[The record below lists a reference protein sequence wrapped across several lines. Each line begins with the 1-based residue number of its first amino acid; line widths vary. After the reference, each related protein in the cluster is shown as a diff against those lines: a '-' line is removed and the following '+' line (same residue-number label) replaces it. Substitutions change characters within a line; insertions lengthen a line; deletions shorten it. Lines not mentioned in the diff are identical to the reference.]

1 MLFPTFTFFLF
12 FAVVLLFNWQ
22 LKKWPLLW
30 RLFLLLISY
39 FFYATWNFR
48 FLFLLF
54 TITLANFFFGR
65 LISKEQDEKKRRL
78 VLFAAVAANL
88 LFLGFFKYYDFFR
101 SSFSALLKIF
111 GSSPQFL
118 LLHLILPVGLS
129 FYILR
134 AISYN
139 IDIFRRQLKPT
150 VSLLDFSLYIA
161 FFPQL
166 LSGPIMRPAE
176 FLPQLEN
183 GGAKTIENFPEQIA
197 LILSGLFKKLV
208 IASYLTTNIVDNVFP
223 VPQNHS
229 ALAVLL
235 AIYAYAVVIYCDFS
249 GYSEMAIGI
258 AGLMGFKSP
267 QNFNAPYLAL
277 NIQDFWR
284 RWHITLSNWLRDYVY
299 IPLGGNRK
307 GKLRKYLN
315 LLVTMFVSGLWH
327 GTGLHY
333 VIWGLFHGFG
343 LAAQQIIDEKEQQLP
358 APKTLLIKSIKKFA
372 SWFITLH
379 FVCFGW
385 IFFRAES
392 VSDAFLIIKQL
403 FNSSGP
409 AEPLPLYVIY
419 LIPLCFLG
427 FFFGERIK
435 KLFVSVQEKIPFFF
449 QILLV
454 AILVVLILKLGPEII
469 PPFIYFNF

>member
-12 FAVVLLFNWQ
+12 FAAVLLFNWW

-54 TITLANFFFGR
+54 GITLANFFFGR

-78 VLFAAVAANL
+78 VLFAAVVINL
-88 LFLGFFKYYDFFR
+88 LFLGFFKYYGFFR

-139 IDIFRRQLKPT
+139 IDIFRRQLKLT

-166 LSGPIMRPAE
+166 LSGPIMRPTE

-208 IASYLTTNIVDNVFP
+208 IASYLTTNIVDNVFA

-343 LAAQQIIDEKEQQLP
+343 LAAFQIIDEKEQQLP
-358 APKTLLIKSIKKFA
+358 APKTLLIKLIKKFA